1 MRQNLSKS
9 FEQLLRAQL
18 GLVSDKRQEDHVEHW
33 KGSKKISGIHCFH
46 LQCVLILVISFQT
59 PHRKAEIPWW
69 FSSSNVSRF
78 TLEVLLQVLCMD
90 AHVTIQVTRLKLKN
104 WVQSPCTITRP
115 KRSIQQQST
124 FVKGFTCLWRRT
136 IPALNPQ
143 NNHTLDRG
151 SIRSSLRDGL
161 STPYR
166 MTKEQCWTVALCPY
180 PHCIEDLLI
189 IVQ

>member
-1 MRQNLSKS
+1 MKSNTHLNVAKSVKKLWTAAKGTTWVSVRQKTRRSCWALKRFQKNFWHSLFSRPMCTYFGHFLSNPPSKS
-9 FEQLLRAQL
+9 RD
-18 GLVSDKRQEDHVEHW
+18 S
-33 KGSKKISGIHCFH
+33 
-46 LQCVLILVISFQT
+46 LVIFFFK
-59 PHRKAEIPWW
+59 R
-69 FSSSNVSRF
+69 FSVYSWGITSGFV
-78 TLEVLLQVLCMD
+78 
-90 AHVTIQVTRLKLKN
+90 HG
-104 WVQSPCTITRP
+104 VQSPCTITRP

-180 PHCIEDLLI
+180 PHCIEDILI